1 MTYQKFNGAIALATN
16 SPGAPTGYGVQAEY
30 LVPRLL
36 RHGIKTAVLS
46 NYGLEA
52 KKDKI
57 VTPYG
62 KAEHYPKGHALYS
75 EDVIPLWYEDFM
87 RNTPGR
93 PGAVM
98 TLFDVWVY
106 NKLKFDGNIISW
118 VPLDHV
124 TMPPAVAHFL
134 KRGNVTPIAM
144 SPHGQR
150 QMKRDL
156 NMDSVYIPHGVD
168 TSVFKPTAKIGGVA
182 TRKFMGVPEDAFLV
196 TMVAAN
202 KANGFIHRK
211 ALAEQLVAFA
221 TLQKKHPDA
230 YLYLHM
236 TARKTFGGFD
246 LSALLPA
253 VGLSPESVIIAD
265 EEQLRFGY
273 SQKQL
278 AAFYTASDV
287 LLSASYG
294 EGFGV
299 PLIEAQACGTPVITG
314 NWTAMPDLVAETS
327 YLVNGQ
333 PFWDE
338 PQMAFWHIPHI
349 ESLVHALEMAYEE
362 RRGEDRI
369 SIEFA
374 QDFAV
379 ERVWNNYWLPFWEGY
394 FGRLRDS
401 G

>member
-1 MTYQKFNGAIALATN
+1 MAYEKINGAIALATN
-16 SPGAPTGYGVQAEY
+16 SPGTPTGYGVQADY
-30 LVPRLL
+30 LVNRLV

-46 NYGLEA
+46 NHGLESR
-52 KKDKI
+52 KETI
-57 VTPYG
+57 TTPYG
-62 KAEHYPKGHALYS
+62 KAAHYPKGYAPYS

-87 RNTPGR
+87 RDKPGI

-106 NKLKFDGNIISW
+106 NKLRFDGKILSW

-134 KRGNVTPIAM
+134 SKPNVTPIAM

-150 QMKRDL
+150 QMKKDL
-156 NMDSVYIPHGVD
+156 GIDSVYIPHSVD
-168 TSVFKPTAKIGGVA
+168 TSVFKPTEKIRGVA
-182 TRKFMGVPEDAFLV
+182 TRKYMGVPEDAFLV

-202 KANGFIHRK
+202 KANGIVHRK
-211 ALAEQLVAFA
+211 ALAEQLLAFA
-221 TLQKKHPDA
+221 ALRRKHSDA

-236 TARKTFGGFD
+236 TPSKTFGGFE
-246 LSALLPA
+246 LAALLPA

-273 SQKQL
+273 PQKEL

-287 LLSASYG
+287 LLAASYG

-299 PLIEAQACGTPVITG
+299 PLIESQACGTPVITG
-314 NWTAMPDLVAETS
+314 NWTAMPDLVADTS
-327 YLVNGQ
+327 YLVDGQ
-333 PFWDE
+333 PFWNE
-338 PQMAFWHIPHI
+338 VQKAFWNIPSI
-349 ESLVHALEMAYEE
+349 ESLAQALELAYEQ
-362 RRGEDRI
+362 RRGRDEV

-374 QDFAV
+374 KDFSA
-379 ERVWNNYWLPFWEGY
+379 ENVWSTYWLPFLKDY
-394 FGRLRDS
+394 FA
-401 G
+401 